1 MKGVILYNVKA
12 GKGKVAKRL
21 DRIVAEFTKEGIE
34 MEPRLIDFKSNPF
47 DGIESVEIVVICGGD
62 GTINYVVN
70 QMREKG
76 INPLIGVIPAG
87 TANDFAGAIGMP
99 KDYVKAARKIAQGKE
114 HAVDCGEVNGRY
126 FVNVLSFGVLTT
138 TSQHTS
144 DKAKRR
150 YGKLAYIWVGLKD
163 LITMHRMRLKVK
175 VDGEVFDS
183 EALMFLVFNGE
194 TAGRMPLARMASLRD
209 GVFDCL
215 FLRKRRTAFQSAC
228 DMLLYIVGVKT
239 AAVKYIRT
247 SQLTLMSPTSE
258 ATDVDGQSGGSFP
271 MRVSC
276 LRGALNIICPHE
288 D

>member
-21 DRIVAEFTKEGIE
+21 DRIVAEFTKEGFE

-163 LITMHRMRLKVK
+163 LITMHRMKLKVK

-194 TAGRMPLARMASLRD
+194 TAGRFHLAHGAKIDDGLFDVLVLERRNPIVTCVNMVRHLFRGKPRAIRHLRSSMIEIHAEKHED
-209 GVFDCL
+209 
-215 FLRKRRTAFQSAC
+215 
-228 DMLLYIVGVKT
+228 
-239 AAVKYIRT
+239 
-247 SQLTLMSPTSE
+247 
-258 ATDVDGQSGGSFP
+258 TDVDGQPGPEFP
-271 MRVSC
+271 MFVHC
-276 LRGALNIICPHE
+276 QAGALRVRS
-288 D
+288 